1 MDYILIVLLLIMC
14 VICMSMAFL
23 MKGMYGELDIL
34 RVENTILRV
43 ENTIL
48 RLQLHWLKETDPDTF
63 NKVIERK
70 EIEK

>member
-14 VICMSMAFL
+14 VICMAMASL
-23 MKGMYGELDIL
+23 MKGMYAELDIF
-34 RVENTILRV
+34 RV

-63 NKVIERK
+63 NKLIERK

>member
-1 MDYILIVLLLIMC
+1 MDYILIVLLLMC
-14 VICMSMAFL
+14 VICTAMAFL
-23 MKGMYGELDIL
+23 MKGMYGELGIF
-34 RVENTILRV
+34 RV

-63 NKVIERK
+63 NKLIERK

>member
-1 MDYILIVLLLIMC
+1 MDYILIVLLLLMC

-34 RVENTILRV
+34 RVENTILR
-43 ENTIL
+43 
-48 RLQLHWLKETDPDTF
+48 LQLYMLKETDPDTF

>member
-23 MKGMYGELDIL
+23 MKGMYAELAIL
-34 RVENTILRV
+34 RVEK
-43 ENTIL
+43 TIL
-48 RLQLHWLKETDPDTF
+48 RLQLHWLEETDPDTF
-63 NKVIERK
+63 NKLIERK

>member
-14 VICMSMAFL
+14 VICMSMEFL

-34 RVENTILRV
+34 RF

-63 NKVIERK
+63 NKLIEHK

>member
-34 RVENTILRV
+34 RVENTILR
-43 ENTIL
+43 
-48 RLQLHWLKETDPDTF
+48 LQLHWLKETDPDTF
-63 NKVIERK
+63 NKLIERK

>member
-23 MKGMYGELDIL
+23 MKGMYGELDIF
-34 RVENTILRV
+34 RV

-48 RLQLHWLKETDPDTF
+48 RLQLHWLKEADPDTF
-63 NKVIERK
+63 NKLIERK

>member
-14 VICMSMAFL
+14 VICLSMSFI
-23 MKGMYGELDIL
+23 MKGMHAELDIF
-34 RVENTILRV
+34 RVENTL
-43 ENTIL
+43 L

-63 NKVIERK
+63 NKLIEHK

>member
-1 MDYILIVLLLIMC
+1 MDYILIVLLLMC
-14 VICMSMAFL
+14 VICMAMAFL
-23 MKGMYGELDIL
+23 MKGMYGELD
-34 RVENTILRV
+34 ILRV

>member
-23 MKGMYGELDIL
+23 MKGMYAELG
-34 RVENTILRV
+34 ILRV

-63 NKVIERK
+63 NKLIERK

>member
-34 RVENTILRV
+34 RVENTILR
-43 ENTIL
+43 
-48 RLQLHWLKETDPDTF
+48 LQLHWLKETDPDTF

>member
-14 VICMSMAFL
+14 VICLSMSFI
-23 MKGMYGELDIL
+23 MKGMYAELDIF
-34 RVENTILRV
+34 RVENTL
-43 ENTIL
+43 L

-63 NKVIERK
+63 NKIIERK

>member
-1 MDYILIVLLLIMC
+1 MDYILIVLLLLMC

-23 MKGMYGELDIL
+23 MKGMYGELD
-34 RVENTILRV
+34 ILRV

>member
-14 VICMSMAFL
+14 VICMAMAFL
-23 MKGMYGELDIL
+23 MKGMYAELG
-34 RVENTILRV
+34 ILRV

-48 RLQLHWLKETDPDTF
+48 RLQLYRLKETDPDTF
-63 NKVIERK
+63 NKVIECK

>member
-14 VICMSMAFL
+14 VICLSMAFL
-23 MKGMYGELDIL
+23 MKGMYAELDIF
-34 RVENTILRV
+34 RV

-63 NKVIERK
+63 NKLIERK

>member
-14 VICMSMAFL
+14 VICLSMSFI
-23 MKGMYGELDIL
+23 MKGMHAELDIF
-34 RVENTILRV
+34 RVENTF
-43 ENTIL
+43 L

-63 NKVIERK
+63 NKLIERK

>member
-1 MDYILIVLLLIMC
+1 MDYILIVLLLILC
-14 VICMSMAFL
+14 VICMAMAFL
-23 MKGMYGELDIL
+23 MKGMYGELD
-34 RVENTILRV
+34 ILRV

-63 NKVIERK
+63 NKLIERK

>member
-14 VICMSMAFL
+14 VICLSMSFI
-23 MKGMYGELDIL
+23 MKGMYAELD
-34 RVENTILRV
+34 
-43 ENTIL
+43 IL

-63 NKVIERK
+63 NKLIERK

>member
-14 VICMSMAFL
+14 VICMAMAFL
-23 MKGMYGELDIL
+23 MKGMYGELDIF
-34 RVENTILRV
+34 RV

-63 NKVIERK
+63 NKLIERK

>member
-14 VICMSMAFL
+14 VICMAMAFL
-23 MKGMYGELDIL
+23 MKGMYGELNIF
-34 RVENTILRV
+34 RV

-63 NKVIERK
+63 NKLIERK

>member
-1 MDYILIVLLLIMC
+1 MDYILIMC
-14 VICMSMAFL
+14 VICMAMAFL
-23 MKGMYGELDIL
+23 MKGMYAELDIF
-34 RVENTILRV
+34 RV

-63 NKVIERK
+63 NK

>member
-14 VICMSMAFL
+14 IICMAMAFL
-23 MKGMYGELDIL
+23 MKGMYAELDIF
-34 RVENTILRV
+34 RV

-63 NKVIERK
+63 NKIIERK

>member
-14 VICMSMAFL
+14 VICLSMAFL
-23 MKGMYGELDIL
+23 MKGMYTELDIF
-34 RVENTILRV
+34 RV

>member
-34 RVENTILRV
+34 RVENTILR
-43 ENTIL
+43 
-48 RLQLHWLKETDPDTF
+48 LQLHWLKETDPDTF
-63 NKVIERK
+63 NKVIKRK

>member
-14 VICMSMAFL
+14 VICLSMSFI
-23 MKGMYGELDIL
+23 MKGMYAELD
-34 RVENTILRV
+34 ILRV

-63 NKVIERK
+63 NKLIERK

>member
-1 MDYILIVLLLIMC
+1 MDYILIVLLLLMC
-14 VICMSMAFL
+14 VICMSMTFL
-23 MKGMYGELDIL
+23 MKGMYSELD
-34 RVENTILRV
+34 ILRV

-63 NKVIERK
+63 NKLVERK

>member
-1 MDYILIVLLLIMC
+1 MDYILIVLLLLMC
-14 VICMSMAFL
+14 VICMAMAFL

-34 RVENTILRV
+34 RVENTILR
-43 ENTIL
+43 
-48 RLQLHWLKETDPDTF
+48 LQLYRLKETDPDTF